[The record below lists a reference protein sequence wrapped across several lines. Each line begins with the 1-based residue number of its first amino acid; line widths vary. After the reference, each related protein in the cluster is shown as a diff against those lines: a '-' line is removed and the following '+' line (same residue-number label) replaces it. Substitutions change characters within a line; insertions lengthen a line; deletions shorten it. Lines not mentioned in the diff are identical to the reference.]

1 MCVCVRACVCV
12 CMCVCVCGCDDVFSL
27 SHTHRLIMQ
36 RQLEQ
41 YTRREVVSCLQDEYT
56 DSTTKTCVSSLL
68 FFLFFF
74 LIISFSFF
82 RAKDEDIDC
91 VFHLSFVSFS
101 FSFAPKT
108 RKPTAHDLC
117 FWMRKAR
124 DRLRGRGCSVCSGA
138 VLCGAQR
145 LCRRQSSCARDFA
158 CPVSFFLS
166 FVFFL

>member
-1 MCVCVRACVCV
+1 MCVCVCVRACLCV
-12 CMCVCVCGCDDVFSL
+12 CACDDVFSL
-27 SHTHRLIMQ
+27 AYRLIMR

-74 LIISFSFF
+74 FIISFSFF

-108 RKPTAHDLC
+108 RKPISHDLC

-124 DRLRGRGCSVCSGA
+124 DTLRGSGCSVR
-138 VLCGAQR
+138 CGPVRCAA
-145 LCRRQSSCARDFA
+145 LCRRPSSCGTLPAL
-158 CPVSFFLS
+158 SLS
-166 FVFFL
+166 FDIHLFL